1 MLAHEFYYGE
11 STEST
16 AQPRGLEELGLSS
29 HAHTHTQPAIHS
41 QPEEA
46 TSVLARVNAWS
57 GETATA
63 AATAAAATAAA
74 VKAVEAAAAAV
85 QAAEAAAAAAAGL
98 VLIYIYQ
105 FTRVCMYV
113 CMYVC
118 VCVCMS

>member
-1 MLAHEFYYGE
+1 VLKRVEAMMLAHEFYYGE

-29 HAHTHTQPAIHS
+29 HAHTHTQPAIHL
-41 QPEEA
+41 QPEDA

-57 GETATA
+57 NGEIA

-98 VLIYIYQ
+98 KSYQ
-105 FTRVCMYV
+105 CTR
-113 CMYVC
+113 
-118 VCVCMS
+118 